1 MGVLPWQTANE
12 GSRSGRRHARRLKV
26 DAGHGNKETRWR
38 LKMARRAALTAY
50 GPMVVVTAEQSLPA
64 AERVVSDELASRF
77 LPFPVPGLL
86 TLTRWAPL
94 RNWIFTISGRRGG
107 GVWASVLCR
116 KRCIDD
122 QLAQALRSGV
132 ESVVI
137 LGAGLDTHAYRS
149 SFPRAVSVFET
160 DLPENI
166 EYKRK
171 KVEKL
176 FGEVPSHVRLVP
188 VDFDTQD
195 LEIRLASQGYR
206 TSGKAFFLWE
216 AVTQYVS
223 EAGVRKTMDFLSKAG
238 RGSHLVFTY
247 IREDFLQGTNLYG
260 LEIMHKEYRGEN
272 PIWKFGLAPEKVS
285 AFLQEYGWK
294 GLEQLG
300 GREYATRYLEPLGR
314 TMPVTE
320 IERIVYAEKT

>member
-64 AERVVSDELASRF
+64 VERVVSDELASRF

-94 RNWIFTISGRRGG
+94 RNWIFTMSGRRGY

-116 KRCIDD
+116 KRYIDD
-122 QLAQALRSGV
+122 QLAQALRDGA

-137 LGAGLDTHAYRS
+137 LGAGLDTHAYRP
-149 SFPRAVSVFET
+149 SFPRTVQVFET

-176 FGEVPSHVRLVP
+176 PGGIPPHVRLIP
-188 VDFDTQD
+188 VDFELQD
-195 LEIRLASQGYR
+195 LEIRLSSEGYR
-206 TSGKAFFLWE
+206 ISGKAFFIWE

-223 EAGVRKTMDFLSKAG
+223 EEGVRKTMGFLSKIA
-238 RGSHLVFTY
+238 RGSRLVFTF
-247 IREDFLQGTNLYG
+247 IREDFLLGTNLYG

-285 AFLQEYGWK
+285 ALLREYGWK
-294 GLEQLG
+294 ELEQLG
-300 GREYATRYLEPLGR
+300 GMDYAARYLKPLGR
-314 TMPVTE
+314 AMPVME
-320 IERIVYAEKT
+320 IERAVLAEKA